1 MGHSFSTAINTLK
14 REFCK
19 RTAAVMHRDSKE
31 ESHHILKPTVAFHDS
46 DHTDRALDSALDSA
60 PFL

>member
-1 MGHSFSTAINTLK
+1 MGHSFSTAMNTLK

-19 RTAAVMHRDSKE
+19 RSSAVMHRDKT
-31 ESHHILKPTVAFHDS
+31 ESHILKPTVAFHDS
-46 DHTDRALDSALDSA
+46 VDTDPALDSALDSA